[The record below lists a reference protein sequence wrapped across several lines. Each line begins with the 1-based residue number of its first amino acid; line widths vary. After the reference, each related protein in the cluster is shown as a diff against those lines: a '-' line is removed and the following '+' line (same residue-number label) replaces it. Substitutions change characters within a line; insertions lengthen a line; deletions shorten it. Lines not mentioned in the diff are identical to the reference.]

1 MASGTIPPLMYAV
14 IKVGGKQYRVEQGQK
29 LLVDRQPHAAGDAF
43 APVVLMTGGDEVVTD
58 RAKLE
63 GSVSVSVVEHL
74 RGEKIKVFTFKP
86 KRGFKKTRG
95 HRSELT
101 RISVESIGGATKPK
115 RSPARK
121 AEPEAPVEAVVEKP
135 AAKPKPKPAAKPT
148 PKPAT
153 AVKPKTPAKPRAA
166 AKPKPKADAEAPA
179 PKPRRTRAKKE
190 DTGDGA

>member
-1 MASGTIPPLMYAV
+1 MPP
-14 IKVGGKQYRVEQGQK
+14 GE
-29 LLVDRQPHAAGDAF
+29 AF

-63 GSVSVSVVEHL
+63 GAVSVSVVEHL

-115 RSPARK
+115 RAPARK
-121 AEPEAPVEAVVEKP
+121 AEPEAPAEAAVEQP
-135 AAKPKPKPAAKPT
+135 AAKPKPAAKKPAA
-148 PKPAT
+148 A
-153 AVKPKTPAKPRAA
+153 KPKAPAKPRAA
-166 AKPKPKADAEAPA
+166 AKPKPAEGQGRRREPA